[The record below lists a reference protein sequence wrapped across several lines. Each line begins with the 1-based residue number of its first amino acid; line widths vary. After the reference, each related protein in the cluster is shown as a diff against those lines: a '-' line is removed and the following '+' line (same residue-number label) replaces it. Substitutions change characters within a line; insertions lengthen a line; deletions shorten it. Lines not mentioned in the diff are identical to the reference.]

1 MAEKKS
7 NEQTD
12 TIGKQVA
19 PVLNPPELDGM
30 KRCIDDVVRAASK
43 WDSPGPAEPSN
54 YQALMARLAKV
65 ETKLPPL
72 YREDMLKPLVA
83 HLTGLGAQGFAQVL
97 ADDPKRESGAR
108 LLMDTAQAVLQ
119 QGEGYENVAT
129 DAFQEVVS
137 DLYDGFLS
145 AEDRRGVNPPDRGTT
160 APMVKWGNGFGPY
173 TWPISAT
180 ADLQAKAG
188 VVSLPRVHA
197 RQCLVAWSALG
208 HETGGHDILG
218 ADTGLL
224 GQLQDAVWKKLR
236 GLDEYV
242 ADYWQERIDETA
254 SDILGILNMGP
265 AAAIGLVVFFRGLN
279 LAFSG
284 EPKLSCEGA
293 DDDVHPAD
301 ILRGY
306 LAAEVVAQLRFTDR
320 KAWAKLVAA
329 ETDKDAGEIVL
340 AGRAV
345 PKALARKSAAQVAS
359 VLVWQ
364 EMPALESHA
373 LGDIQ
378 NWRDHDERIVAKLRA
393 ALREDTEPSS
403 LLGAGTYAAHV
414 VAAAVLDALA
424 KPVALGEAFKR
435 MLGVLHAMHHGNP
448 SWGPSYLRHPGDIAR
463 RLMYPRARR
472 AARD

>member
-1 MAEKKS
+1 MATKKS
-7 NEQTD
+7 KDQTD
-12 TIGKQVA
+12 ATGKQVA
-19 PVLNPPELDGM
+19 SVLNPPELAGM

-43 WDSPGPAEPSN
+43 WDSAGPAEPSN
-54 YQALMARLAKV
+54 YQALMSRLARA

-83 HLTGLGAQGFAQVL
+83 HLTDLGAQGFAQVL
-97 ADDPKRESGAR
+97 AGDPKRESDAA
-108 LLMDTAQAVLQ
+108 LLLDTVQAVLQ
-119 QGEGYENVAT
+119 QGEGFEDQAT

-145 AEDRRGVNPPDRGTT
+145 AEDRRGVKPPDRGTT
-160 APMVKWGNGFGPY
+160 PPMVKWGNSAGPY

-180 ADLQAKAG
+180 ADLRVKAG

-224 GQLQDAVWKKLR
+224 SQLQDAVWKKLR
-236 GLDEYV
+236 GLDEHV
-242 ADYWQERIDETA
+242 ADYWSERIDETA

-265 AAAIGLVVFFRGLN
+265 ATAIGLVVLFRGLS
-279 LAFSG
+279 LAFGG
-284 EPKLSCEGA
+284 EPKLSCDGP
-293 DDDVHPAD
+293 DDDPHPAD

-306 LAAEVVAQLRFTDR
+306 LAAEAVAQLRFTGR
-320 KAWAKLVAA
+320 KEWAKLIAA

-393 ALREDTEPSS
+393 ALREEAEPSS
-403 LLGAGTYAAHV
+403 LLGADTYAAHV
-414 VAAAVLDALA
+414 VAAAVLEVLA
-424 KPVALGEAFKR
+424 KPAALGEAFKR
-435 MLGVLHAMHHGNP
+435 MVGILHAMHHGNP

-463 RLMYPRARR
+463 HLMYPRAHR
-472 AARD
+472 AAMD